1 MNWGGFAIG
10 LSQGLDRGL
19 DMGQKINNLI
29 KQDKVDK
36 VRAQGL
42 AEAQAARAAA
52 IDGAIQENKGAPTNP
67 AATGGIT
74 GQPASEATATT
85 KPELSP
91 SVKPQASPT
100 ASPTYPM
107 AEDPMT
113 ADKPIKPAMEDKPI
127 TRRRVLSEP
136 EQKPAP
142 QTAAPATP
150 AQTGLPFVV
159 GGKGYATREEA
170 RAAAEKAAPDMMSF
184 MSKTLV
190 PKMQQV
196 YLEQGDME
204 KADAWGKWAEERDNK
219 DAMREW
225 AGAYRAAQIG
235 NFDKAADHVF
245 NLYKRYDDGI
255 TPLSKETVRD
265 NQGNVTGFNVRLK
278 RDATGEEYSQFIDK
292 KQLTEMGLSA
302 LSPQAMFEA
311 QFKRQQAADQ
321 AAATN
326 AAKLAEED
334 RQFKRDIYK
343 DDRNFGQQRELKR
356 IDSQEQAARDARQQD
371 NAIEK
376 MTIEKQLD
384 DAKASSRVRREVG
397 AKVQALREA
406 GYSDEFINGAL
417 PAILGVG
424 DYKKA
429 TSPEEARRLA
439 HSDRM
444 KSDPMYSR
452 KSAEDQ
458 KKILDQDMQLVFG
471 GVKPTTPARS
481 GLPAAPSAAAPS
493 GKGTPV
499 YDPTTGKIVY
509 R

>member
-1 MNWGGFAIG
+1 MNWGGFAG
-10 LSQGLDRGL
+10 GFAQGFNNGVS
-19 DMGQKINNLI
+19 MGKTIDTVMKQKKI
-29 KQDKVDK
+29 DD

-52 IDGAIQENKGAPTNP
+52 VDSAIQDNSQAPQP
-67 AATGGIT
+67 AATMGVT
-74 GQPASEATATT
+74 GQP
-85 KPELSP
+85 SP
-91 SVKPQASPT
+91 SVSPAPAAKPQAS
-100 ASPTYPM
+100 AM

-113 ADKPIKPAMEDKPI
+113 ADKPVAAKPIAPQDEDRPI
-127 TRRRVLSEP
+127 TRSRVLA
-136 EQKPAP
+136 EQPTITPNAQPAP
-142 QTAAPATP
+142 ASQAKTTAPQA
-150 AQTGLPFVV
+150 GLPFVV

-170 RAAAEKAAPDMMSF
+170 RAAAEKAAPDVMQF

-196 YLEQGDME
+196 YMEQGDIE
-204 KADAWGKWAEERDNK
+204 KAEAWGKWAEDRESK
-219 DAMREW
+219 AAMKEW

-235 NFDKAADHVF
+235 NFEKAADHVF
-245 NLYKRYDDGI
+245 ELYKRHDDGI
-255 TPLSKETVRD
+255 TPLSKETVKD
-265 NQGNVTGFNVRLK
+265 NAGNVTGFNVRLK

-292 KQLTEMGLSA
+292 RTLTEMGLSA

-311 QFKRQQAADQ
+311 TFKRQQEADKAAMES
-321 AAATN
+321 AAAQ
-326 AAKLAEED
+326 AKED
-334 RQFKRDIYK
+334 RQFRRDIYK
-343 DDRNFGQQRELKR
+343 DDRNFGQQKELKK
-356 IDSQEQAARDARQQD
+356 IESDAALAREERQQD
-371 NAIEK
+371 NALER

-384 DAKASSRVRREVG
+384 AANTSSKIRREVG
-397 AKVQALREA
+397 AKVDALRSA
-406 GYSDEFINGAL
+406 GYSEEFINGAL

-452 KSAEDQ
+452 KSAEEQ

-471 GVKPTTPARS
+471 GMKPTATPRS
-481 GLPAAPSAAAPS
+481 SGAPATPSRQ
-493 GKGTPV
+493 GTPV
-499 YDPTTGKIVY
+499 YNPSTGKIEM

>member
-1 MNWGGFAIG
+1 MNWGGLAGGFAQGFGNG
-10 LSQGLDRGL
+10 LSIGKSVNDA
-19 DMGQKINNLI
+19 MKQKKIE
-29 KQDKVDK
+29 D
-36 VRAQGL
+36 VRAQGI

-52 IDGAIQENKGAPTNP
+52 VDGAIQENKGGGTNP

-74 GQPASEATATT
+74 GQPASADATATT

-100 ASPTYPM
+100 VSPTYPM

-113 ADKPIKPAMEDKPI
+113 ADKPIKPEMEDKPI
-127 TRRRVLSEP
+127 TRRRVLSEQP
-136 EQKPAP
+136 EQK
-142 QTAAPATP
+142 AAPATP

-170 RAAAEKAAPDMMSF
+170 RAAAEKATPDVMTF

-204 KADAWGKWAEERDNK
+204 KADAWGKWAEDRDNK
-219 DAMREW
+219 EAMKEW

-235 NFDKAADHVF
+235 NFEKAADHVF

-255 TPLSKETVRD
+255 TPLSKETVKD

-302 LSPQAMFEA
+302 LTPQAMFET

-321 AAATN
+321 AAANHATEM
-326 AAKLAEED
+326 AKED

-343 DDRNFGQQRELKR
+343 DDRNFGQQVQLKK

-384 DAKASSRVRREVG
+384 EAKVSTKIRREVG

-406 GYSDEFINGAL
+406 GYSEEFINGAL

-452 KSAEDQ
+452 KSADEQ
-458 KKILDQDMQLVFG
+458 KKILDQDMALVFG
-471 GVKPTTPARS
+471 GVKPTAGPRA
-481 GLPAAPSAAAPS
+481 GLPAAPAAPAAPS
-493 GKGTPV
+493 GRGTPV
-499 YDPTTGKIVY
+499 YDPASGKIVY